1 MLELKQHL
9 KNISE
14 KLDINEI
21 NEIDYFAR
29 YLEIEAYDGCNFD

>member
-21 NEIDYFAR
+21 KDIDFFCKVLR
-29 YLEIEAYDGCNFD
+29 N

>member
-9 KNISE
+9 KYSE

-21 NEIDYFAR
+21 KDIVFCKVLRN
-29 YLEIEAYDGCNFD
+29 

>member
-21 NEIDYFAR
+21 KDIDF
-29 YLEIEAYDGCNFD
+29 LQGT